1 MSNGFSTDADADVV
15 EAFFKTQALPVG
27 TAFDVAGCRGDT
39 QPRKVHRQDPGKHR
53 HVRCQGVI
61 VYDGVPALR
70 VRSLLTVELWRRLNN
85 RWHGT
90 AMECY
95 GARYKRHTCQDAG
108 AVPRKLPN
116 FKNPPLQV
124 CTPSGAPAIAPTKQC
139 TALVTLR
146 SYHSCHTSKQYSMFI
161 RPSLR
166 RPCSCRGPHAIQA
179 GSQGA
184 A

>member
-90 AMECY
+90 AMVRDI
-95 GARYKRHTCQDAG
+95 GRAHANVKAQWTLI
-108 AVPRKLPN
+108 KT
-116 FKNPPLQV
+116 NPDYPPKTV
-124 CTPSGAPAIAPTKQC
+124 
-139 TALVTLR
+139 
-146 SYHSCHTSKQYSMFI
+146 
-161 RPSLR
+161 
-166 RPCSCRGPHAIQA
+166 
-179 GSQGA
+179 GSA
-184 A
+184 